1 MGDTVTVA
9 CKLPHGLEL
18 RLCKPEEFQVP
29 VPGGGMRKEKR
40 FVHFGPAV
48 VIKGY
53 VAPHGMSPEAPVV
66 GGYALTYGVDS
77 DFFAEW
83 LKQNADHDA
92 VRNNLIFAHVKN
104 DMVTGEAKEKAE
116 IRNGL
121 EPIDPTKP
129 ELKVKGVA
137 KADVR

>member
-1 MGDTVTVA
+1 MGDMVTVA

-40 FVHFGPAV
+40 FVPFGSSV

-53 VAPHGMSPEAPVV
+53 VAPFGMSPNAPVV
-66 GGYALTYGVDS
+66 GGYALTSGVDS
-77 DFFAEW
+77 DFFSEW

-92 VRNNLIFAHVKN
+92 VRNGLIFAHVKE
-104 DMVTGEAKEKAE
+104 DHVTGEAKDKKDLK
-116 IRNGL
+116 NGL
-121 EPIDPTKP
+121 EPIDPSSPQT
-129 ELKVKGVA
+129 KVKGVE